1 MTDLK
6 RICVF
11 CGSNT
16 GSRPAYRQAALQLG
30 ALLAK
35 QGLGL
40 VYGGGNV
47 GLMGVLANAVLE
59 AGGEVIGVIPQSLV
73 DKELAHHGVT
83 QLRVTESMHERK
95 QTMFDLSDGVM
106 ALPGGFGTLDE
117 FFEIVTWLQLG
128 YHAKPVG
135 MLNVEGFWDPMLV
148 TFAHAVGEG
157 FLRKEHSQ
165 MVMVEAAPEKLLE
178 RFMEYSQPQ
187 PGKKW
192 INHR

>member
-1 MTDLK
+1 MK